1 MPEYQRSLTI
11 DATPDELFDY
21 LSRVENLPKYFSGLT
36 EAHSATGDEIHV
48 KAVEPAEAT
57 ESGHPEEVES
67 NASFAV
73 DADRRAITWGT
84 PALNDHNYG
93 GSLQVTPEGDGARL
107 AVTLH
112 TEHDS
117 PETINAGIDR
127 TLRNVEELVARKPGL
142 QN

>member
-1 MPEYQRSLTI
+1 MPEYQRTLTI
-11 DATPDELFDY
+11 AATPDKLFDY

-48 KAVEPAEAT
+48 KAKVPAEAT
-57 ESGHPEEVES
+57 ESGRPEQVES
-67 NASFAV
+67 NASFSV
-73 DADRRAITWGT
+73 DAERRAISWGT
-84 PALNDHNYG
+84 PALNDHDYG

-112 TEHDS
+112 TEHDD
-117 PETINAGIDR
+117 PDTINAGIDR
-127 TLRNVEELVARKPGL
+127 TLRNVEQLVTQKPGL